1 MASWLDIVSFLT
13 TAAFFGGVIY
23 GVLYL
28 IRSVNEGIEN
38 TKGKLKERGYDV
50 SAGGVKVKT
59 SKRFDREDYV
69 DATQRGFVK
78 AMEAS
83 SFRKGGSQNSTPVVP
98 QRTPSLGVDSSP
110 RLTREISSSSTGS
123 RTSDKEK
130 NVKGLFGRKKKD

>member
-1 MASWLDIVSFLT
+1 MAGLLDVVSFIT

-28 IRSVNEGIEN
+28 VRSVNSGIEN
-38 TKGKLKERGYDV
+38 TKAQLKERGYDV
-50 SAGGVKVKT
+50 SSGGVKVKT

-83 SFRKGGSQNSTPVVP
+83 SFRKGGSNTSSPVVNHI
-98 QRTPSLGVDSSP
+98 QRTPSLGVESSP
-110 RLTREISSSSTGS
+110 KLQRAPSSNSVSSDKSSS
-123 RTSDKEK
+123 
-130 NVKGLFGRKKKD
+130 VKGFFGKKKKE